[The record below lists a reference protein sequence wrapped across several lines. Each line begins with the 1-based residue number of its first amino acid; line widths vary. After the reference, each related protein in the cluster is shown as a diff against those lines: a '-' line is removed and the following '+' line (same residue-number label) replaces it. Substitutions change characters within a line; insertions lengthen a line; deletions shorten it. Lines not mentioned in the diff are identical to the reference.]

1 MLRRIRENRYFR
13 SERAV
18 ADNLERLFRL
28 YHSELQRIA
37 YRRLGDREL
46 AADLTQDTFLRY
58 VSLDRQA
65 RTENIANPQFF
76 LIRVMR
82 NLIID
87 FCRSRSRRGTQ
98 ASLEDVQDEL
108 LDAMPGPAELL
119 LLREQLNLLQH
130 ALGELPE
137 NCRHALLLNRVD
149 GLGHSA
155 IAERLGVSPSMVSKY
170 IVRALSHCA
179 TRLGLMED

>member
-1 MLRRIRENRYFR
+1 M
-13 SERAV
+13 
-18 ADNLERLFRL
+18 ADKMEQLFRL
-28 YHSELQRIA
+28 YHRELQQLA
-37 YRRLGDREL
+37 YRRLGDRDL

-65 RTENIANPQFF
+65 RTQSISNPQFF

-98 ASLEDVQDEL
+98 SSLHDLQDEL
-108 LDAMPGPAELL
+108 LDSSPGPAELL
-119 LLREQLNLLQH
+119 LLREQLRLLH
-130 ALGELPE
+130 NALGELPE
-137 NCRHALLLNRVD
+137 KCRHALLLNRID
-149 GLGHSA
+149 GLGHTE

-170 IVRALSHCA
+170 IMRALSHCA
-179 TRLGLMED
+179 SRLGLMED

>member
-1 MLRRIRENRYFR
+1 MEH
-13 SERAV
+13 
-18 ADNLERLFRL
+18 LFRL
-28 YHSELQRIA
+28 YHRELQQIA

-65 RTENIANPQFF
+65 RTERIDNPQFF

-87 FCRSRSRRGTQ
+87 FCRSRSRRGPLS
-98 ASLEDVQDEL
+98 SLEDVQDEL
-108 LDAMPGPAELL
+108 LDAAPGPSELL
-119 LLREQLNLLQH
+119 LLREQLHLLH
-130 ALGELPE
+130 TALGELPE
-137 NCRHALLLNRVD
+137 SCRRALLLNRLE
-149 GLGHSA
+149 GLSHST

-170 IVRALSHCA
+170 IMRALSHCA
-179 TRLGLMED
+179 RRLGLMED

>member
-1 MLRRIRENRYFR
+1 M
-13 SERAV
+13 
-18 ADNLERLFRL
+18 ADKMEHLFRL
-28 YHSELQRIA
+28 YHRELQQIA

-65 RTENIANPQFF
+65 RTERIDNPQFF

-87 FCRSRSRRGTQ
+87 FCRSRSRRGAQ

-108 LDAMPGPAELL
+108 LDAAPGPAELL
-119 LLREQLNLLQH
+119 LLREQLRLLH
-130 ALGELPE
+130 GALGELPE
-137 NCRHALLLNRVD
+137 SCRRALLLNRLE
-149 GLGHSA
+149 GLSHAA
-155 IAERLGVSPSMVSKY
+155 IAERLGVSSSMVSKY
-170 IVRALSHCA
+170 IMRALSHCA
-179 TRLGLMED
+179 RRLGLMEDE